1 MNAATHNISLRHLAD
16 KDLARRSQASGL
28 VYLTLYAIII
38 IFTPYANDH
47 LTVTVLAGLVIFTAV
62 VLRTWL
68 ILKFSTMYQLSPD
81 TWLAGFS
88 SLTLLL
94 GGVWGAFCA
103 YAVLNYG
110 LEWTA
115 MLTLLSTA
123 GLSAGAITTLS
134 IRRSLVMGFLSL
146 ILLPPTAAAAFL
158 QTTETYAITL
168 MFLTYVVFMFGI
180 ARRINK
186 EYWDALHNTVLL
198 DQRAREL
205 EASNQELES
214 YSYSIAH
221 DLRTPLRSI
230 IGFSQILF
238 EDGRE
243 KFSDSEKDDL
253 KRVIKAG
260 KHMAQLIDD
269 ILELS
274 RVTRRDLV
282 YRETDL
288 SEIAQEFARQ
298 LANEAPSRSVTFRI
312 QPGLRTMGDPR
323 LLNITLHNLINN
335 AWKFTENT
343 DDAEIVFSS
352 KKEDNEVVYC
362 LCDNGAG
369 FDMAYADKLFKPF
382 NRLHSEAEFAG
393 TGIGLATVQRIILRH
408 GGQVWAEG
416 APDKGACFYF
426 TLRQEMKPE
435 LCIGIQH

>member
-1 MNAATHNISLRHLAD
+1 
-16 KDLARRSQASGL
+16 
-28 VYLTLYAIII
+28 
-38 IFTPYANDH
+38 
-47 LTVTVLAGLVIFTAV
+47 
-62 VLRTWL
+62 
-68 ILKFSTMYQLSPD
+68 
-81 TWLAGFS
+81 
-88 SLTLLL
+88 
-94 GGVWGAFCA
+94 
-103 YAVLNYG
+103 
-110 LEWTA
+110 
-115 MLTLLSTA
+115 
-123 GLSAGAITTLS
+123 
-134 IRRSLVMGFLSL
+134 
-146 ILLPPTAAAAFL
+146 
-158 QTTETYAITL
+158 

-238 EDGRE
+238 EDSRE

-298 LANEAPSRSVTFRI
+298 LANETPERSVAFRI

-352 KKEDNEVVYC
+352 KKEDNETVYC

-426 TLRQEMKPE
+426 TLRQGLLINSSLRGTK
-435 LCIGIQH
+435 

>member
-1 MNAATHNISLRHLAD
+1 MNAVAHNLSLRHLAD
-16 KDLARRSQASGL
+16 KDLARRSKASGL
-28 VYLTLYAIII
+28 VYLTLYAIVI

-47 LTVTVLAGLVIFTAV
+47 LIVTVLAGLVIFTAV

-68 ILKFSTMYQLSPD
+68 ILKFSTMYQPSPGA
-81 TWLAGFS
+81 WLAGFS
-88 SLTLLL
+88 FLTLLL

-110 LEWTA
+110 LQWTA
-115 MLTLLSTA
+115 MLALLSTA

-134 IRRSLVMGFLSL
+134 IRRSLIMGFLSL
-146 ILLPPTAAAAFL
+146 MLLPPTAAAAFL

-168 MFLTYVVFMFGI
+168 MFLTYVIFMFGI

-243 KFSDSEKDDL
+243 KFSDSEKDGL
-253 KRVIKAG
+253 KRVINAG

-298 LANEAPSRSVTFRI
+298 LANEAPGRSVAFRI

-323 LLNITLHNLINN
+323 LLNITLHNLISN
-335 AWKFTENT
+335 AWKFTEKS

-352 KKEDNEVVYC
+352 KIEDNETVYC

-416 APDKGACFYF
+416 VPDKGACFYF
-426 TLRQEMKPE
+426 TLSQEMNF
-435 LCIGIQH
+435 